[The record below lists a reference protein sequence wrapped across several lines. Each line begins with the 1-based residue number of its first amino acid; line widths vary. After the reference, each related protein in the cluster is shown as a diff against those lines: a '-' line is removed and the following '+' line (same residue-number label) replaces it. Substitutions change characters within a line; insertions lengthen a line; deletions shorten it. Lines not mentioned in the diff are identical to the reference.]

1 MSASG
6 DAFFAGQLAS
16 SRVIG
21 IFRGLGTE
29 RTLTLCR
36 RAWDLGVTLV
46 ELPVQSDDDLDALA
60 AAVALG
66 REEGRLVGAGTVTSA
81 QLLREVVAAGAAFS
95 VAPGLDEQ
103 VAAAAAEIGLPH
115 LPGVATATEVQ
126 RAVDL
131 GFGWVKA
138 FPAAALGPVWF
149 TAMRGPYPQVHFVA
163 TGGVDT
169 SNAAALL
176 DAGASAV
183 ALGSAFADVA
193 DDVIAALVRPVGSA
207 AAGPRGR

>member
-1 MSASG
+1 MSVSG
-6 DAFFAGQLAS
+6 DAFFASQLAS

-21 IFRGLGTE
+21 IFRGLGE
-29 RTLTLCR
+29 DRTLELCS
-36 RAWDLGVTLV
+36 RAWALGVPLV
-46 ELPVQSDDDLDALA
+46 EIPVQNDVDLRTLA
-60 AAVALG
+60 AAAVLG
-66 REEGRLVGAGTVTSA
+66 RDSGRLVGAGTVTSA
-81 QLLREVVAAGAAFS
+81 ELLREVAGAGAAFT
-95 VAPGLDEQ
+95 VAPGLDER

-126 RAVDL
+126 RALDL

-138 FPAAALGPVWF
+138 FPAASLGPAWF
-149 TAMRGPYPQVHFVA
+149 SAIRGPYPQVHFVA

-176 DAGASAV
+176 EAGASAV

-193 DDVIAALVRPVGSA
+193 DDVIAGLVRP
-207 AAGPRGR
+207 AGNAGAGRPAR

>member
-1 MSASG
+1 MTVSG
-6 DAFFAGQLAS
+6 DAFFTAQLAS
-16 SRVIG
+16 SRVLG
-21 IFRGLGTE
+21 IFRGLGRD
-29 RTLTLCR
+29 RTITLCR

-46 ELPVQSDDDLDALA
+46 EIPVQSDEDLDALS
-60 AAVALG
+60 AAVAFG

-95 VAPGLDEQ
+95 VAPGLDER
-103 VAAAAAEIGLPH
+103 VAAVAAEVGLPH

-126 RAVDL
+126 RALDL
-131 GFGWVKA
+131 GFGWVKV

-149 TAMRGPYPQVHFVA
+149 SAMRGPYPQVHFVA

-176 DAGASAV
+176 EAGASAV
-183 ALGSAFADVA
+183 ALGSAFADVP
-193 DDVIAALVRPVGSA
+193 DDVIARLVRPTGTAGA
-207 AAGPRGR
+207 APPGR